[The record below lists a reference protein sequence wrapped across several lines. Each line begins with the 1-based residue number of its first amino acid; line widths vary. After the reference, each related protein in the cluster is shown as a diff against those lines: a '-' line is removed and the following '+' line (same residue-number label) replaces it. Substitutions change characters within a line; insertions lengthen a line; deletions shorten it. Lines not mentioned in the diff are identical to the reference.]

1 MDQNFQTSFIPKK
14 PMIEERVVS
23 SRPVSLLTIV
33 SIFIFFTMLLAT
45 GGLYFYK
52 AILEKNITQ
61 MQASLVVAKGSF
73 EPEKISQ
80 LQVLDK
86 RLQASKEILGKHI
99 SVSPIF
105 SALSKVTI
113 KNIRYTKFSYALSS
127 DSSGKVMVSMSGVAN
142 WTLGYKAIAL
152 QSDIF
157 AQNKDYKDFFIDPV
171 FSNLAP
177 DTKGNILFDLN
188 FSVNVTALNYTNV
201 IKAESNSPS
210 ASQTTSPGTTN

>member
-23 SRPVSLLTIV
+23 SRPVSLLTII

-61 MQASLVVAKGSF
+61 MKASLVTAKSSF
-73 EPEKISQ
+73 EPEKITQ
-80 LQVLDK
+80 LQILDK
-86 RLQASKEILGKHI
+86 RLQASKEILQKHVV
-99 SVSPIF
+99 VSPVF
-105 SALSKVTI
+105 DVLSKVTI
-113 KNIRYTKFSYALSS
+113 KTIRYTKFSYSLTS
-127 DSSGKVMVSMSGVAN
+127 DNSGKVMINMSGVAS

-177 DTKGNILFDLN
+177 DAKGNILFDLN
-188 FSVNVTALNYTNV
+188 FSVNANSLNYTNV
-201 IKAESNSPS
+201 IKAKSNS
-210 ASQTTSPGTTN
+210 SQTSETTSQGTTN